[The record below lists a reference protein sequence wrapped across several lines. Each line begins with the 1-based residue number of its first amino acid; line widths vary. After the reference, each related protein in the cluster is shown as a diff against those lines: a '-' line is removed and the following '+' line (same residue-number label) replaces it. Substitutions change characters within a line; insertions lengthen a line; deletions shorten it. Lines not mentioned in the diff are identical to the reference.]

1 MCGHRLNMLRHGN
14 KLLSNEVVTI
24 NPFFEQIVNQIM
36 ASMIGGLIA
45 AIIAA
50 VSVGGVIWKKL
61 NANKLQDDRIAKIE
75 KNLSELSEIIQV
87 MSCQQLQV
95 ACNRAIEKGFI
106 SLSNKQEIEKLYSLY
121 DKQNWNG
128 PGKVAHDSMSE
139 LPVRDD

>member
-1 MCGHRLNMLRHGN
+1 MPTLRVGRKWPDWGVKMIHPI
-14 KLLSNEVVTI
+14 V
-24 NPFFEQIVNQIM
+24 EQILNQIM

-75 KNLSELSEIIQV
+75 KNLSDLSEIIQV
-87 MSCQQLQV
+87 MSCHQLQV
-95 ACNRAIEKGFI
+95 SCNQAIEKGFI

>member
-1 MCGHRLNMLRHGN
+1 MDSIMNELIGQLVGQIIGA
-14 KLLSNEVVTI
+14 LL
-24 NPFFEQIVNQIM
+24 
-36 ASMIGGLIA
+36 AGL
-45 AIIAA
+45 IAA

-61 NANKLQDDRIAKIE
+61 NANKLQDDRMVKIE

-87 MSCQQLQV
+87 MSCHQIQV
-95 ACNRAIEKGFI
+95 SCNRAIDKGFI

>member
-1 MCGHRLNMLRHGN
+1 MRMIT
-14 KLLSNEVVTI
+14 EQVVSWGVATI
-24 NPFFEQIVNQIM
+24 L
-36 ASMIGGLIA
+36 ASLA
-45 AIIAA
+45 AALG
-50 VSVGGVIWKKL
+50 VGGVLWHKL
-61 NANKLQDDRIAKIE
+61 NVNKLQDDRIAKIE

-95 ACNRAIEKGFI
+95 ACNQAIEKGFI

-121 DKQNWNG
+121 KKQNWNG